1 MTIQWGRSPSEQ
13 VSVPQRPSRKNDGHI
28 HKFWMPRGS
37 DTTKF
42 WAPKEPDPNK
52 VINNNN
58 TNNKSEDVST
68 ARGGPTHPLSSVK
81 FLKSKT
87 PQPAT
92 TTTTKTS
99 QKKVVSFWNE
109 SHYAKNEQTKTSSS
123 LQMTSSRS
131 MINLHKP
138 EVDENRGFTPSEVA
152 KDPAKKEFLI
162 NLSKKIFSPSDQQS
176 IKRRR
181 SFRVRVSNEDVPQ
194 RRLTED
200 VPLPSP
206 YPP

>member
-58 TNNKSEDVST
+58 SLNNTSNNNKSEDVST
-68 ARGGPTHPLSSVK
+68 ARSGPTHPLSSVK

-87 PQPAT
+87 PQPT
-92 TTTTKTS
+92 TSTTTTKTS

-109 SHYAKNEQTKTSSS
+109 SHYAKNEQSKTSSS

-181 SFRVRVSNEDVPQ
+181 SFRVRVS
-194 RRLTED
+194 RTKTSLY
-200 VPLPSP
+200 LYP
-206 YPP
+206 YRP

>member
-1 MTIQWGRSPSEQ
+1 MTIQWGRSPSDQ

-42 WAPKEPDPNK
+42 WAPKEPDPSK

-58 TNNKSEDVST
+58 SINNTSSNSKS
-68 ARGGPTHPLSSVK
+68 
-81 FLKSKT
+81 FMKSKT

-92 TTTTKTS
+92 TTSTTKTS

-109 SHYAKNEQTKTSSS
+109 SHYIKNEQTKSSSS

-152 KDPAKKEFLI
+152 KDPAKKEFLT

-181 SFRVRVSNEDVPQ
+181 SFRVRVSEP
-194 RRLTED
+194 RH
-200 VPLPSP
+200 PSSAFSLPP
-206 YPP
+206 IL